1 MIITYVLVHV
11 SLGVCVC
18 VCPGGS
24 WSLSK
29 DDIECVAVG
38 AGLLGCGG
46 GGDPNTGRLIAL
58 QQLASGSVITV
69 MNPLRYRVCLNGI
82 HIQWSPSN
90 QDILK

>member
-1 MIITYVLVHV
+1 M
-11 SLGVCVC
+11 
-18 VCPGGS
+18 
-24 WSLSK
+24 SK

-69 MNPLRYRVCLNGI
+69 MNPLRYGVCNL
-82 HIQWSPSN
+82 QW
-90 QDILK
+90 DMYMVELL